1 LSDSF
6 ALILRYLDPI
16 IHKDLLGLRAS
27 ALKTFS
33 SLINHC
39 KNTKIVDEEIKKTRK
54 GLQNVTM
61 DYIKALVVI
70 YTQQ

>member
-1 LSDSF
+1 
-6 ALILRYLDPI
+6 LR
-16 IHKDLLGLRAS
+16 GS

-39 KNTKIVDEEIKKTRK
+39 KNTGIVDEEIKKTRK